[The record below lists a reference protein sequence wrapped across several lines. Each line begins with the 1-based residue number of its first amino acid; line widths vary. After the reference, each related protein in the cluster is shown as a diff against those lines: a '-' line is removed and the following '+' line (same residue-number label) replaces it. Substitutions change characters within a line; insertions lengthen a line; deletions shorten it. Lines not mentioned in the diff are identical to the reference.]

1 MPLSSWPGSLAF
13 QCEERP
19 CASRW
24 KAGLGPIVLA
34 IHYVYFLNFLDIS
47 WWPCSNVGRSQDTLN
62 PIPPKPGNFIE
73 KAIFWPFEL
82 PDEALVMTP
91 PVCDLQQAA
100 ASTGILEMDHLH
112 HLAVEGPKEE
122 SSRVSKCLEKVLQ
135 PALSTCLNPK
145 TLHDNAWKPILDIQ

>member
-19 CASRW
+19 CASGW

-112 HLAVEGPKEE
+112 HLPGCRGAKGRVIKSLKMPWE
-122 SSRVSKCLEKVLQ
+122 SSATCFIYLLE
-135 PALSTCLNPK
+135 PK
-145 TLHDNAWKPILDIQ
+145 NSSR